1 MNFLRRELAPIS
13 PQGWKEIDSAA
24 KRALA
29 ANLSGRR
36 FVDVKGP
43 HGLDYA
49 SVPIGRLTVP
59 EKQAAAAVRYGV
71 HQVLPL
77 VETRSDFSLSIWELD
92 NIERGAKDLDL
103 DAVINSSREIA
114 AFEDKAIYDGF
125 APSSIIG
132 LEKSVKSH
140 RIPISLEI
148 NAVVDAVSK
157 AQEQMQKDGVG
168 GPAHLV
174 VSPALWGF
182 LARCVPGGTIRST
195 IEREIGGSVIYAEY
209 LKDAL
214 LVSSR
219 GGDTELTVGQDFAV
233 GYHSH
238 TADKISL
245 FITESFTFRVLAP
258 EALVGFTAV

>member
-13 PQGWKEIDSAA
+13 LQGWNEIDSVA
-24 KRALA
+24 KKALA
-29 ANLSGRR
+29 ANLSVRK
-36 FVDVKGP
+36 FVDVNGP

-49 SVPIGRLTVP
+49 SVPVGRLTIP
-59 EKQAAAAVRYGV
+59 EKQEGAAVRYGV

-77 VETRSDFSLSIWELD
+77 IETRSAFSLPIWELD

-114 AFEDKAIYDGF
+114 AFEERAIYNGF
-125 APSSIIG
+125 APGTIIG
-132 LEKSVKSH
+132 LEQSVKSQ
-140 RIPISLEI
+140 RIQISLDI

-157 AQEQMQKDGVG
+157 AQEQMQKDGVS
-168 GPAHLV
+168 GPANLV
-174 VSPALWGF
+174 VSPTLWGF
-182 LARCVPGGTIRST
+182 LARCIPGGTLRST
-195 IEREIGGSVIYAEY
+195 IEGEIGGHVIYAEF

-214 LVSSR
+214 LVSNR
-219 GGDTELTVGQDFAV
+219 GGDAELTVGQDFAI

-238 TADKISL
+238 TADEISL

-258 EALVGFTAV
+258 EALVGFATA